1 VTDAL
6 ATRGT
11 RDDASSREPTRPANG
26 TAGQLAP
33 APLDE
38 FRPLD
43 VYAGGLADEAPRL
56 DALATISA
64 GDRGPTREGNKPGLP
79 RRSTDGTIK
88 LHDATG
94 RAPGLRAALEA
105 ATPPYKSLTVAFPW
119 DDPALFIQQRFT
131 RYSASALEVYGD
143 ERELRVLENGGQRT
157 VPANTPEYRK
167 VLDTCAVS
175 VSVYFMLAE
184 WEPHPAVVLPDG
196 LGFYRLRFTS
206 RNSLRSILNGLR
218 AVGRFTGGRVAGVPF
233 ELRIDYREVA
243 DRTGQ
248 RRTVPVWVLVMRPPA
263 TVRLASSNW
272 AGVMQT
278 ALSQGQAF
286 KALPP
291 PSEETLALAEWEGP
305 EPDLDEPQQIA
316 APTDSEIAQLADGGP
331 LDADYWKRRW
341 HAVAAGSSFEDDE
354 NRAEF
359 IADFT
364 EGSHASLKRF
374 LEVATEGDCEALIA
388 ELQAAVNAERAGATE
403 GMDRGGAAPRGHG
416 SIPEPLEAEYTEV
429 YDGDIPAEYAD
440 PIAEDAAAAAEPTA
454 HQAAADQADAQ
465 AADAAPPKRW
475 TQKQLNGFFAQVN
488 PLRPRPTPADI
499 HRILG
504 VEHIQEVADLDAAL
518 QAIFEAWR
526 REHPTPLQV
535 QQPAGSIEAAWQRYQ
550 KARAAAEQW
559 NRENPSAAIRMAPPP
574 PENEA
579 TAVQVEAYAKQL
591 ESQVARAPQPF
602 ASGGGK

>member
-1 VTDAL
+1 MTDAL
-6 ATRGT
+6 ATR
-11 RDDASSREPTRPANG
+11 PANG
-26 TAGQLAP
+26 KTLEVAP
-33 APLDE
+33 APSPLDTY
-38 FRPLD
+38 RPLD
-43 VYAGGLADEAPRL
+43 VYSGGLADEAPRL

-64 GDRGPTREGNKPGLP
+64 GDRGPAREGNKPGLP

-94 RAPGLRAALEA
+94 RAPGLKAALEA
-105 ATPPYKSLTVAFPW
+105 ATPPYKSLCVAFPW

-143 ERELRVLENGGQRT
+143 ERELRVLENGAQRS

-167 VLDTCAVS
+167 LLDTCAVS

-218 AVGRFTGGRVAGVPF
+218 AVGRFTGGRIAGVPF

-305 EPDLDEPQQIA
+305 EPDLDA
-316 APTDSEIAQLADGGP
+316 APEIVVPTDAEIAEIEAGGP
-331 LDADYWKRRW
+331 VDVAYWTRRW
-341 HAVAAGSSFEDDE
+341 GAIVDGSALDSNAGRAAFVAWFTDGLEYSLREFLA
-354 NRAEF
+354 RATR
-359 IADFT
+359 D
-364 EGSHASLKRF
+364 
-374 LEVATEGDCEALIA
+374 DCEAFMIEA
-388 ELQAAVNAERAGATE
+388 QTASDPAR
-403 GMDRGGAAPRGHG
+403 RGGFWEGTRWGERLE
-416 SIPEPLEAEYTEV
+416 SIEGEYAEV
-429 YDGDIPAEYAD
+429 YDGDIPEEYAD
-440 PIAEDAAAAAEPTA
+440 PEDEVEADAADAEHEPPDP
-454 HQAAADQADAQ
+454 ADQTETQ
-465 AADAAPPKRW
+465 AADAAPPKRHS
-475 TQKQLNGFFAQVN
+475 QKQLNRFFAQVN

-526 REHPTPLQV
+526 REHPPTAAPAQSEH
-535 QQPAGSIEAAWQRYQ
+535 PAGSIEAAWQRY
-550 KARAAAEQW
+550 KAARASAELW
-559 NRENPSAAIRMAPPP
+559 NGNNPSAQIKMPQAPS
-574 PENEA
+574 ERDA
-579 TAVQVEAYAKQL
+579 TVPQL
-591 ESQVARAPQPF
+591 EAVAKNLEDALRRAVAPF
-602 ASGGGK
+602 AAGSGK